1 MKHHDLAYFPPGLSL
16 GFSDSRLVIR
26 EGESGRAEV
35 AILSPDVVDVEI
47 EIKVTS
53 IGSTGKPRVDFYATL
68 AVTSVC

>member
-1 MKHHDLAYFPPGLSL
+1 MKHHDLAYFSPALSL

-47 EIKVTS
+47 EMNVTS
-53 IGSTGKPRVDFYATL
+53 GSTGKGRVDFYTRGL
-68 AVTSVC
+68 